1 MKIETPGSTN
11 LVLPITQKNKTGHSF
26 PLQEVEFK
34 GPYTQRILQFC
45 AWQKGKD
52 RWMCWHR
59 CGVLCAH
66 TKFENCMNVLMFG

>member
-45 AWQKGKD
+45 AWQKAKINGCVGTDVVCCVQNQSLKI
-52 RWMCWHR
+52 
-59 CGVLCAH
+59 G
-66 TKFENCMNVLMFG
+66 